1 MLSSSKHSLPIS
13 ALDEG
18 ESARED
24 FNQGERM
31 DLQLHDK
38 KAIVS
43 GGSAGMGKAIARQ
56 LAREGCDVAIG
67 ARTEAR
73 LRAAANEIA
82 AETGRKIVPIVV
94 DTLDGES
101 IKAFVRQ
108 AAESLGGIH
117 ILANCAARVG
127 GTIPDSMETISDEQI
142 VKDFEEKFLGYYR
155 CAREAA
161 PYMKQA
167 GWGRIVNLSGG
178 AGRTPGTGI
187 STPAR
192 NIACVALTKSLANEL
207 GPFGINVNAIYPGS
221 TITEAVLERSR
232 EQAARQGK
240 SLEVYLEDLRQRS
253 VIRHL
258 VTAEDVAQVVTFLC
272 SPLAISVTGEA
283 ISVSGG
289 VNADMHY

>member
-1 MLSSSKHSLPIS
+1 
-13 ALDEG
+13 
-18 ESARED
+18 
-24 FNQGERM
+24 M
-31 DLQLHDK
+31 DLQLRDK
-38 KAIVS
+38 KAIVT

-67 ARTEAR
+67 ARTETR
-73 LRAAANEIA
+73 LREVATDIA
-82 AETGRKIVPIVV
+82 QETGRKIIPLVV

-101 IKAFVRQ
+101 IKAFVRN
-108 AAESLGGIH
+108 AADGLAGIH

-127 GTIPDSMETISDEQI
+127 GTIPDSMETITDEQI
-142 VKDFEEKFLGYYR
+142 MKDFEEKFLGYYR

-167 GWGRIVNLSGG
+167 GWGRIINLSGG
-178 AGRTPGTGI
+178 AGRTPGTAI

-192 NIACVALTKSLANEL
+192 NIASVSLTKSLANTL
-207 GPFGINVNAIYPGS
+207 GPFGINVTAIYPGT
-221 TITEAVLERSR
+221 TITEAVLERHG
-232 EQAARQGK
+232 EQAKRQGR
-240 SLEVYLEDLRQRS
+240 SRDAYLEELRQRS

-258 VTAEDVAQVVTFLC
+258 VTADDVAHVVTFLC
-272 SPLAISVTGEA
+272 SPLSISITGEA

>member
-1 MLSSSKHSLPIS
+1 
-13 ALDEG
+13 
-18 ESARED
+18 
-24 FNQGERM
+24 M
-31 DLQLHDK
+31 DLQLNGK
-38 KAIVS
+38 KAIVT
-43 GGSAGMGKAIARQ
+43 GGSAGMGKAIGRQ

-67 ARTEAR
+67 ARTEGP
-73 LRAAANEIA
+73 LRMAASEIA
-82 AETGRKIVPIVV
+82 QETGRKIVPLVV
-94 DTLDGES
+94 DTLDGEA
-101 IKAFVRQ
+101 IQRFVRQ
-108 AAESLGGIH
+108 AAEALGGIH

-127 GTIPDSMETISDEQI
+127 GTIPDNMDAITDEQI

-155 CAREAA
+155 CARAAA

-167 GWGRIVNLSGG
+167 GWGRIINLSGG
-178 AGRTPGTGI
+178 AGRTPGTAI

-192 NIACVALTKSLANEL
+192 NIASVSLSKSLANTL
-207 GPFGINVNAIYPGS
+207 GPYGINVNAIYPGT

-232 EQAARQGK
+232 AQAQRQGK
-240 SLEVYLEDLRQRS
+240 TLEAYLEEMRQRS

-272 SPLAISVTGEA
+272 SPLAVSITGEA

>member
-1 MLSSSKHSLPIS
+1 
-13 ALDEG
+13 
-18 ESARED
+18 
-24 FNQGERM
+24 M
-31 DLQLHDK
+31 DLQLLGK
-38 KAIVS
+38 KAIVT

-67 ARTEAR
+67 ARTDGPLREA
-73 LRAAANEIA
+73 ATEITQ
-82 AETGRKIVPIVV
+82 ETGRKIVPIIV

-101 IKAFVRQ
+101 IKQFVRQ
-108 AAESLGGIH
+108 AAEALGGIH

-127 GTIPDSMETISDEQI
+127 GTIPDNMDTISDEQI

-167 GWGRIVNLSGG
+167 GWGRVINLSGG
-178 AGRTPGTGI
+178 AGRSPGTAI

-192 NIACVALTKSLANEL
+192 NIACVALTKSLANTL
-207 GPFGINVNAIYPGS
+207 GPFGINVNAIYPG
-221 TITEAVLERSR
+221 TTMTEAVLQRNRGLAE
-232 EQAARQGK
+232 RQGK
-240 SLEVYLEDLRQRS
+240 TLEAYLEELRQRS

-258 VTAEDVAQVVTFLC
+258 VTAGDVAQVVTFLC